1 MPRTG
6 DPIHLE
12 RPVTWVAMVGFM
24 GTGKSRIGA
33 ELARALA
40 LHFIDTDKLIEKATG
55 LSIPQIFEAFGETEF
70 RRVEAEAVDR
80 CVKLEEFVISCG
92 GGSFIQPENRAKLL
106 ARGPV
111 VALWASPETI
121 FERTRRTPR
130 PLLQVPDPIGRIQ
143 ELLEGRRAAYA
154 EAPIQVSTDGRRRSD
169 VVAEIV
175 ELLEDWR
182 EMHPLYATP
191 KEEA

>member
-24 GTGKSRIGA
+24 GTGKSRIGS
-33 ELARALA
+33 ELARSLA

-55 LSIPQIFEAFGETEF
+55 LSIPQIFEAFGEAEF
-70 RRVEAEAVDR
+70 RRVESEAVDR

-92 GGSFIQPENRAKLL
+92 GGTFINAENRAKLL

-143 ELLEGRRAAYA
+143 ELLEGRRSAYS

-169 VVAEIV
+169 VVSEIV
-175 ELLEDWR
+175 ERLEDWR
-182 EMHPLYATP
+182 AMHPMYATP
-191 KEEA
+191 PEEA